1 MPDSRGEQIKEI
13 SEIDVLLRETFA
25 VKSLAVL
32 LFEVTQIANREL
44 IKYNAAQMYT
54 RVRARISVENSV
66 ACTLQ

>member
-44 IKYNAAQMYT
+44 FKYNAAQMYT
-54 RVRARISVENSV
+54 RV
-66 ACTLQ
+66 